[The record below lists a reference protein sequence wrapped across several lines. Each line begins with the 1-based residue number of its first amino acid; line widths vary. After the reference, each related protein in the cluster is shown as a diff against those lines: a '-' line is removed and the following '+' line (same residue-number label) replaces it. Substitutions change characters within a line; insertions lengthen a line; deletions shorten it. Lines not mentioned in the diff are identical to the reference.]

1 MHYCRLYADTI
12 IHLAKHITIIM
23 NVRYRCLQS
32 HRLHVVMPTTNS
44 ICGHQHCAIQTMHE
58 YSVVQYSFACHSES
72 VVVM

>member
-1 MHYCRLYADTI
+1 
-12 IHLAKHITIIM
+12 M

-32 HRLHVVMPTTNS
+32 HRLHVVMLTTNS

-58 YSVVQYSFACHSES
+58 YIIYSFACHSER